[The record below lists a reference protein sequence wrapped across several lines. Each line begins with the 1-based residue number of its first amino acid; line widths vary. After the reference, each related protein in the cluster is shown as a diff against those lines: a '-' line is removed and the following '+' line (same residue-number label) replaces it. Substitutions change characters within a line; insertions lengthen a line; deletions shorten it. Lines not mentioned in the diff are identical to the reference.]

1 MDMFL
6 PSDKESQKYLR
17 NLERKQERE
26 AELAE
31 LLNEYLSIQ
40 EENISEIP
48 PFSSKEEFEEFFL
61 ACFDNLEKG
70 LTKDCEKYLF
80 PYIKQIED
88 TRFVELDP
96 YFKVL
101 KGLSI
106 QEKGL
111 SLTMKEVLPGE
122 LFPYS
127 SYEVGPSPYFD
138 ERPSFAYSKKGFSYP
153 VFSEEG
159 RPWMSLVPH
168 EIKTMEKAIEECEGE
183 VLTYGL
189 GMGYFAYRASIKEN
203 VSHVTVVE
211 SDKDV
216 ISFFKKHLL
225 PSFPEGKII
234 LVEQDAISFAK
245 NAKKGAYDFLFVD
258 IYHDVE
264 DGLPLYIALKQNEGA
279 AKKSS
284 YWIEVDLLIYF
295 RRYLVS
301 YLLEQND
308 PKISRQGDKPY
319 QDESDFPS
327 KLFKSLHSE
336 LKTER
341 IQGIDGIFRILEDF
355 SLFEIIKHV
364 AL

>member
-1 MDMFL
+1 MLL
-6 PSDKESQKYLR
+6 PRDQESPKYLAD
-17 NLERKQERE
+17 LERKQDKE

-31 LLNEYLSIQ
+31 LLNEYLAIQ

-48 PFSSKEEFEEFFL
+48 PFSSKDEFEEFFL
-61 ACFDNLEKG
+61 SCFDNLDKG
-70 LTKDCEKYLF
+70 LQKDCKKSLF
-80 PYIKQIED
+80 PYIRQIED
-88 TRFVELDP
+88 ASFVENDP

-101 KGLSI
+101 EGLSI

-111 SLTMKEVLPGE
+111 SLAMKNVLPGE

-127 SYEVGPSPYFD
+127 SYEVGPSPYFE
-138 ERPSFAYSKKGFSYP
+138 ERPSFAYSLKGFSYP
-153 VFSEEG
+153 VFSKHG

-168 EIKTMEKAIEECEGE
+168 EIKTMEKAINECEGE

-189 GMGYFAYRASIKEN
+189 GMGYFAYRSAIKEN
-203 VSHVTVVE
+203 VSHVTIVE
-211 SDKDV
+211 SDKGV

-245 NAKKGAYDFLFVD
+245 EAKKGSYDYLFAD

-264 DGLPLYIALKQNEGA
+264 DGLPLYIALKQSEGA

-284 YWIEVDLLIYF
+284 YWIEEDLLIYF

-308 PKISRQGDKPY
+308 PEIIRQGDKPY
-319 QDESDFPS
+319 LDESDFSS

-336 LKTER
+336 LKTRE
-341 IQGIDGIFRILEDF
+341 IKGIDGISRILEDF
-355 SLFEIIKHV
+355 SLSEIIKHIS
-364 AL
+364 L

>member
-1 MDMFL
+1 MFL
-6 PSDKESQKYLR
+6 PNDKESQKYLR
-17 NLERKQERE
+17 NLERKQDRE

-48 PFSSKEEFEEFFL
+48 SFSFKKEFEEFFL
-61 ACFDNLEKG
+61 ACFDNLDNG
-70 LTKDCEKYLF
+70 LKKDCEKRLF
-80 PYIKQIED
+80 PYIRQIED
-88 TRFVELDP
+88 VSFVELDP

-101 KGLSI
+101 EGLSI
-106 QEKGL
+106 HEKGL
-111 SLTMKEVLPGE
+111 SLTMKNVVPGE

-127 SYEVGPSPYFD
+127 SYEVGPSPYFE

-153 VFSEEG
+153 VFSKDG

-168 EIKTMEKAIEECEGE
+168 EIKTMEKAIDECDGE

-189 GMGYFAYRASIKEN
+189 GMGYFAYRASIKES
-203 VSHVTVVE
+203 VTHVTIVE

-216 ISFFKKHLL
+216 ISFFKDHLL
-225 PSFPEGKII
+225 SSFPKGKII
-234 LVEQDAISFAK
+234 LIEQDAISFAK
-245 NAKKGAYDFLFVD
+245 NTEQGAYDYLFVD

-264 DGLPLYIALKQNEGA
+264 DGLPLYIALKQVEGA

-284 YWIEVDLLIYF
+284 YWIEEDLLIYF

-308 PKISRQGDKPY
+308 PEIVRQGDAPY
-319 QDESDFPS
+319 LEESDFPS
-327 KLFKSLHSE
+327 KLFKNLHSE
-336 LKTER
+336 LKTAE
-341 IQGIDGIFRILEDF
+341 IKGIDGIFRILENF
-355 SLFEIIKHV
+355 SLFEIIKRIT
-364 AL
+364 L